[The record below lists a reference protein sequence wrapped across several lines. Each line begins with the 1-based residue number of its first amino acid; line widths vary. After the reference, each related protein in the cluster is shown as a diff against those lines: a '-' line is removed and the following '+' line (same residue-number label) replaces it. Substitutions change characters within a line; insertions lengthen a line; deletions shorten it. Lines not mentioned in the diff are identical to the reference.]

1 MIITKV
7 VAYKIWQIRQELG
20 VTGSNTYDCVLAE
33 RFLQGRLEAWDDD
46 DIYVWFIELD
56 ENMIPKNKTLDM
68 YPEM

>member
-7 VAYKIWQIRQELG
+7 VAYKIWQIRQEIG
-20 VTGSNTYDCVLAE
+20 VAGSNTYDWVLAE

-46 DIYVWFIELD
+46 DIYVWFTELE
-56 ENMIPKNKTLDM
+56 ENMVPRDKNLDN